1 MIIADLSELEYIA
14 DILRVGSNGLD
25 DTLNKAKSA
34 FEEMSVDTEFAGYP
48 QAQQCLQKM
57 GEAIQTLSVVNERLC
72 ELKNIMLF
80 VPSEYSDRERE
91 YKNELSRMTSYLGL
105 LNTTATAVL
114 SPDYPFVTGE
124 KTVTDQAELQKMVEG
139 SAEELRITNIAA
151 VSKIIEKDYPVK
163 KVREI

>member
-1 MIIADLSELEYIA
+1 MIISDISELEHIA
-14 DILRVGSNGLD
+14 DILSVGSNGLD

-48 QAQQCLQKM
+48 QARQCLQMM
-57 GEAIQTLSVVNERLC
+57 GEAIQTLSVVNERIRD
-72 ELKNIMLF
+72 LKNIMLF
-80 VPSEYSDRERE
+80 VPSDYSDRERE
-91 YKNELSRMTSYLGL
+91 CKNELSRMASYLGI

-114 SPDYPFVTGE
+114 SPNYPFVTGE
-124 KTVTDQAELQKMVEG
+124 KTATDQDELQKMVEG

-163 KVREI
+163 KIREV